1 MIRFLLPF
9 GLLLLP
15 LLATAQSGGSQ
26 LAQLQQNGLLLVAL
40 PTRSKKTEAVRRELA
55 RPELTDE
62 QLRNLE
68 ARLARIEA
76 DNARDAR
83 LLQQA
88 FAAAYDF
95 SEYRFTYDTVVV
107 DMRDHTGAAYLLD
120 DMLATV
126 ATDWPADAFYWV
138 AQFGYEDG
146 LRGLRVRTADLQ
158 PVPASVQDF
167 YRFNTFASLFRALT
181 KPKAEAELVDAQRM
195 VARLHK
201 EFTRRAAKERPEEAF
216 IIK

>member
-1 MIRFLLPF
+1 MIRFLLPI

-15 LLATAQSGGSQ
+15 LLATAQSGSIQ

-55 RPELTDE
+55 RPELTNE
-62 QLRNLE
+62 QVRNLK
-68 ARLARIEA
+68 ARLAQIET

-95 SEYRFTYDTVVV
+95 SEYRFTYDTMVVN
-107 DMRDHTGAAYLLD
+107 MRDRSGEAYLLD

-126 ATDWPADAFYWV
+126 ATDWPADATYWV
-138 AQFGYEDG
+138 AQFGYENG
-146 LRGLRVRTADLQ
+146 LRGLRVRTSDLQ
-158 PVPASVQDF
+158 PIPTSVQDF
-167 YRFNTFASLFRALT
+167 YRFNTFASFFRALT

-195 VARLHK
+195 VARLNK
-201 EFTRRAAKERPEEAF
+201 GFARTQQ
-216 IIK
+216 